1 MGNSY
6 NEYLNRVSHPTP
18 TEDDGSLSFLGIST
32 DRGRKSFSCEAKRQ
46 SDLVGESFWIVDYFP
61 NIVVNGN
68 EKYLY
73 KAKWNLE
80 DDDSLAFKVWTGS
93 QECWAVLDKIAELGK
108 AVGSYQGW
116 LNYGNTRNLIHKLN
130 TIGNGKV
137 FK

>member
-1 MGNSY
+1 MALARIG
-6 NEYLNRVSHPTP
+6 
-18 TEDDGSLSFLGIST
+18 TESPF
-32 DRGRKSFSCEAKRQ
+32 RAKPR

-108 AVGSYQGW
+108 FQERS
-116 LNYGNTRNLIHKLN
+116 H
-130 TIGNGKV
+130 
-137 FK
+137 